1 MLFFVRKRMR
11 FTGRSLFPVV
21 PHVLD
26 IFVVLEH
33 IEHLLE
39 KMLDLSI
46 HHFPFSVFVLHMKNE
61 IVKISH
67 SKMRSLK
74 MDIIAISA
82 T

>member
-1 MLFFVRKRMR
+1 MCFL
-11 FTGRSLFPVV
+11 LFPVM
-21 PHVLD
+21 PDVLN
-26 IFVVLEH
+26 IVVVLEH
-33 IEHLLE
+33 IEQLLE
-39 KMLDLSI
+39 ELLDLSV